1 MENSFTE
8 QQLLSM
14 MADNDRKAFEI
25 IYRRYWNDL
34 YNAAYRRLKNAE
46 QVEDIVQDIFIRF
59 WERRATLQI
68 ENLSAYLHTAVR
80 YKVYNYISRDA
91 VTDAFYEP
99 FEAIAVYPV
108 SADAMIIEKEL
119 LQLTEDYFA
128 TLPKKRQRIF
138 SLYFNEELSTREIA
152 ARLNI
157 SQKTVQNQLCTTMN
171 GLRAHILPVII
182 FFVLLLSIMNT

>member
-34 YNAAYRRLKNAE
+34 YNAAYRRLKNTE
-46 QVEDIVQDIFIRF
+46 QVEDIVQDVFIKF
-59 WERRATLQI
+59 WERRSNLQI

-91 VTDAFYEP
+91 VTEAFYEP

-108 SADAMIIEKEL
+108 SADALVVEKEL
-119 LQLTEDYFA
+119 LQLAESYIA
-128 TLPKKRQRIF
+128 SLPPKRQRIF
-138 SLYFNEELSTREIA
+138 TLYYNENLSIGEISEQ
-152 ARLNI
+152 LKI
-157 SQKTVQNQLCTTMN
+157 SRKTVQNQLHTAMN
-171 GLRAHILPVII
+171 GLRTHLLPLII
-182 FFVLLLSIMNT
+182 FIFILTFIG